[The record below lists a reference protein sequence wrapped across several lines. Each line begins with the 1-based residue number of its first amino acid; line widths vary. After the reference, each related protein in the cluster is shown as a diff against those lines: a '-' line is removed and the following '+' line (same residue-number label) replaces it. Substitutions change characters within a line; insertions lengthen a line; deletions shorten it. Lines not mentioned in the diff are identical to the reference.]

1 VWDELYEPLGLASG
15 AAAALPVGGIRV
27 NGRAVA
33 AAAAITL
40 TISLFALAR
49 SDAPPGGEPFAVA
62 KVAVL
67 PPPPKPTVAALPAAA
82 HQTVAH
88 ETVAPAIASA
98 ERVEAAS
105 GVKVTRASGGSP
117 PKALIID
124 VPRALGAKLAPAPSN
139 P

>member
-98 ERVEAAS
+98 EQVEAAS

>member
-1 VWDELYEPLGLASG
+1 MWDELYEPLGLASG

-27 NGRAVA
+27 SWRAVA
-33 AAAAITL
+33 AAAAIAL
-40 TISLFALAR
+40 AIGLFALAR

-62 KVAVL
+62 KVEVL
-67 PPPPKPTVAALPAAA
+67 PAPPKPTVAAVPAAA
-82 HQTVAH
+82 HEA
-88 ETVAPAIASA
+88 VAPAIASA
-98 ERVEAAS
+98 EQVEAAS

-124 VPRALGAKLAPAPSN
+124 VPRALSAKLAPAPSN